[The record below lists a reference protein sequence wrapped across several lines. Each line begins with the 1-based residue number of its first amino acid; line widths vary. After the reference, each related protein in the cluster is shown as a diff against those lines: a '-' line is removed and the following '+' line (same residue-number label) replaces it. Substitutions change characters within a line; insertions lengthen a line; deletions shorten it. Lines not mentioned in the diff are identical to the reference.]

1 MATTSQDIANEALV
15 DVGWN
20 KVAVTGFAPTFD
32 NSTVGLILQRI
43 YEPCAAAVLRQ
54 YPWECGKQI
63 GLALTLSGNVAPL
76 PFSYEYL
83 YPPPCVQFLQLMPSA
98 IADPNDPLPQFWNV
112 GNSQV
117 ASVMTKVIWTNVQ
130 NARGAYTIYPTE
142 AIWDAGLREA
152 VVKRLGRDLAFA
164 LSKPETAAVLSEEAM
179 QELAMGVARV
189 DG

>member
-1 MATTSQDIANEALV
+1 MAQTSQDVANEALV

-20 KVAVTGFAPTFD
+20 KVQVTGFAPTFD
-32 NSTVGLILQRI
+32 NTTVGLILQRI
-43 YEPCAAAVLRQ
+43 YQPCVAAVLRQ

-63 GLALTLSGNVAPL
+63 GLALTLSGNVAPT
-76 PFSYEYL
+76 PFAYEYL

-98 IADPNDPLPQFWNV
+98 IIDPNDPLPQFWNI

-117 ASVMTKVIWTNVQ
+117 ASVMTKVIWTNVA

-164 LSKPETAAVLSEEAM
+164 LSKPETASVLSEEAM
-179 QELAMGVARV
+179 QELAMGVARS

>member
-1 MATTSQDIANEALV
+1 MTVTSNDIASEALV

-20 KVAVTGFAPTFD
+20 KIQISGLNPTWD
-32 NSTVGLILQRI
+32 NTTVGLILQRI
-43 YEPCAAAVLRQ
+43 YSPCAAAVLRQ

-98 IADPNDPLPQFWNV
+98 IADPNDPLPQFANI

-117 ASVMTKVIWTNVQ
+117 AGVMTKVIWTNIAS
-130 NARGAYTIYPTE
+130 ARGTYTVYPTE

-164 LSKPETAAVLSEEAM
+164 LAKPETASVLSEESM
-179 QELAMGVARV
+179 QELAMGVART
-189 DG
+189 G

>member
-1 MATTSQDIANEALV
+1 MVQTSNDVANEALV

-20 KVAVTGFAPTFD
+20 KTVVSGFAPTFD
-32 NSTVGLILQRI
+32 NTTVGLILQRI
-43 YEPCAAAVLRQ
+43 YEPCVAAVLRQ

-63 GLALTLSGNVAPL
+63 GLVLTLSGNVAPI
-76 PFSYEYL
+76 PFAYEYL

-117 ASVMTKVIWTNVQ
+117 SGVMTKVIWTNVQ

-164 LSKPETAAVLSEEAM
+164 LAKPETASVLSEEAM